1 MAMINDMNC
10 RNCGVP
16 VEPGRRCAY
25 CGTMRPE
32 EIRSEINI
40 TATGI
45 TLSREN
51 IGRIPDMA
59 TVLYADDRIV
69 GYEE

>member
-1 MAMINDMNC
+1 MIKDMNC
-10 RNCGVP
+10 RNCGAP

-45 TLSREN
+45 TLSCEN